1 MSNPPPLR
9 LPQKF
14 ANDPELRRYF
24 EDQNMFLLL
33 LWRQLNDT
41 SDAVG
46 DIDTTPAQAVSDNS
60 MLLMGA

>member
-9 LPQKF
+9 LPVKI

-24 EDQNMFLLL
+24 EDQNMFLML

-41 SDAVG
+41 TD
-46 DIDTTPAQAVSDNS
+46 AVSDSGETVATETTDNA